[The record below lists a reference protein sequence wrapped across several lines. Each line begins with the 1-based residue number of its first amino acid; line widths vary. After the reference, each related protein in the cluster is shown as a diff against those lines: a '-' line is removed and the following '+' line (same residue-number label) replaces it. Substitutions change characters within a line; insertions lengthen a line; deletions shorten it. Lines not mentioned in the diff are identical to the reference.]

1 MEVAPPVDGGVIAN
15 DKGEVSPTPSTL
27 RRIAVDC
34 GGLRRIAADC
44 GGLRLMSADCAPPQ
58 VTALWTS
65 CAYQKGNHNSQIFRG
80 VPVHHLAE
88 ATAHLRKGVQPPRWR
103 TLGAMLE
110 PISMASDGL

>member
-1 MEVAPPVDGGVIAN
+1 LEVAPPVDGGVIAN
-15 DKGEVSPTPSTL
+15 DKGEVSTTPST
-27 RRIAVDC
+27 
-34 GGLRRIAADC
+34 LRRIAADC

-110 PISMASDGL
+110 ERYEVARQ